1 MTQEQGTGVAAKIQE
16 LKSEH
21 RALDEELQNM
31 ANDPTFDDLQMRRLK
46 KRKLFLKDNITLLEG
61 RLVPDITAWS
71 DDLDDTK
78 KPPNLGAFCF
88 VIGLIAIVVGF
99 IGTVFVYVDVS
110 GLLVIE
116 LRKFCANFF

>member
-31 ANDPTFDDLQMRRLK
+31 VNDPTFDDLQMRRLK

-61 RLVPDITAWS
+61 RLVPDITA
-71 DDLDDTK
+71 
-78 KPPNLGAFCF
+78 
-88 VIGLIAIVVGF
+88 
-99 IGTVFVYVDVS
+99 
-110 GLLVIE
+110 
-116 LRKFCANFF
+116 

>member
-46 KRKLFLKDNITLLEG
+46 KRKLFLKDSITLLEG

-78 KPPNLGAFCF
+78 KAPKFG
-88 VIGLIAIVVGF
+88 GF
-99 IGTVFVYVDVS
+99 FILTSV
-110 GLLVIE
+110 
-116 LRKFCANFF
+116 